1 MKDTICIDRETV
13 FTIDELFF
21 STTDLRG
28 VIQAGNDVFIRV
40 SGFAEDELIGHAHSK
55 VRHPDMPSSIFRIF
69 WGMLQAGKSVAAYV
83 KNRAKDG
90 SYYWVMA
97 MVTPFEGGYLSV
109 RLKPSSDVAEKV
121 VGVYER
127 VQAEE
132 KLAQSEGASKE
143 ERIVRGLNVLMQE
156 LASLGFND
164 YESFMKYALAVE
176 TASRESIRP
185 SADEP
190 EGIELYQR
198 TKLDPTTLAIIDL
211 SILNWGCD
219 RLMSQMLRRLKIL
232 QDANE
237 EFLKSGAAMSIESKS
252 ISMIALNAGISSKT
266 PPLVE
271 ISRELAA
278 AESDS
283 RHAIT
288 RMNESAASLS
298 GSLSGFAFDVS
309 VAALQSEIASHFL
322 SELRS
327 TGTGDQTEILQLLLS
342 HSCDRLEI
350 LCKEIDKATQWF
362 HELKR
367 QTEDLSRGA
376 KRLQFIRMSGVT
388 ESAYL
393 ESGHSFV
400 SLFDKIDQSI
410 KRTEQ
415 LCSNV
420 DSQSLVCESAMAELV
435 SLRTEMR
442 QCLCRIKSKE
452 KQLSTRPLQ
461 QPVQQRERASLCL
474 A

>member
-1 MKDTICIDRETV
+1 MKETICIDRETV

-40 SGFAEDELIGHAHSK
+40 SGFTEDELIGYAHSK
-55 VRHPDMPSSIFRIF
+55 VRHPDMPSSVFRVF
-69 WGMLQAGKSVAAYV
+69 WDMLHAGKSVAAYV
-83 KNRAKDG
+83 KNLAKDG
-90 SYYWVMA
+90 CYYWVMA

-109 RLKPSSDVAEKV
+109 RLKPSSDVAQKII
-121 VGVYER
+121 GIYQR

-132 KLAQSEGASKE
+132 KLAESEGASKE
-143 ERIVRGLNVLMQE
+143 ERITRGLSVLMQE

-176 TASRESIRP
+176 TASRESIRQP
-185 SADEP
+185 ADEP
-190 EGIELYQR
+190 EGIELHQR
-198 TKLDPTTLAIIDL
+198 TKLDPSMLAIIDL
-211 SILNWGCD
+211 SVLNWGCD
-219 RLMSQMLRRLKIL
+219 RLMSQMLQRLKLL

-237 EFLKSGAAMSIESKS
+237 EFLASGTAMSTESKS

-283 RHAIT
+283 RQAIT
-288 RMNESAASLS
+288 RMNESVASLS
-298 GSLSGFAFDVS
+298 ESLAGFAFDVS

-322 SELRS
+322 SELRTAS
-327 TGTGDQTEILQLLLS
+327 AADQTEILQRLLS
-342 HSCDRLEI
+342 LSCDRLEV
-350 LCKEIDKATQWF
+350 LCTEIDKATEWF

-400 SLFDKIDQSI
+400 SLFDKVDQSI
-410 KRTEQ
+410 KRTQ
-415 LCSNV
+415 KLCSNV

-442 QCLCRIKSKE
+442 QCLFRIKSKE
-452 KQLSTRPLQ
+452 KQLSTRALQ
-461 QPVQQRERASLCL
+461 RSVQQHDRASLCL